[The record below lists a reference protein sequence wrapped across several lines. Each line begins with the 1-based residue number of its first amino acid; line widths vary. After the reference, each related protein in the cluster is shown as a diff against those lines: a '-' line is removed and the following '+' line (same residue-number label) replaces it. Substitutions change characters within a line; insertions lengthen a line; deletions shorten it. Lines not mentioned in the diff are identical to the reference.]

1 MPACLLSG
9 SRQQAKLRAAESSAL
24 CRRRTTVP
32 YLVDNV
38 KFNYNLVNMIYALL
52 ALTVGFLLVFGMAL
66 FAIARVGKMITI
78 SEKLDWEHVATITGD
93 IGALKKSIQR
103 LNNRINGMEANDPA
117 ALIQAISAA
126 QASNVTPMQQ
136 NVTKQGG

>member
-1 MPACLLSG
+1 M
-9 SRQQAKLRAAESSAL
+9 ESSAL

-32 YLVDNV
+32 FFIDFV
-38 KFNYNLVNMIYALL
+38 KFNRKLVNMFYALL
-52 ALTVGFLLVFGMAL
+52 ALSVGFLVVFGLAL
-66 FAIARVGKMITI
+66 IALARVGKMMTV
-78 SEKLDWEHVATITGD
+78 SQNLDWEQVATITGD

-103 LNNRINGMEANDPA
+103 LNNRINGMEAHDPS

-126 QASNVTPMQQ
+126 QAPNVTPIQQ